1 VSRTRAASVGAIV
14 SASLA
19 LAACGDGGEQHSSQA
34 VLREFALVPPGI
46 VLELHPDERHIFISA
61 DADPPLEVCQ
71 VGTSFAG
78 AWLGGCRPLGD
89 QAIALPATNG
99 AIHVVF
105 RVTSTDTS
113 NVDSLI
119 LRWHCVDHRFWLH
132 ALRSALPR
140 TRPLFDC

>member
-1 VSRTRAASVGAIV
+1 
-14 SASLA
+14 
-19 LAACGDGGEQHSSQA
+19 

-78 AWLGGCRPLGD
+78 AWHGGCRSLRD
-89 QAIALPATNG
+89 QPIALPATNG

-105 RVTSTDTS
+105 RVTPINGSS
-113 NVDSLI
+113 SRVRSLS
-119 LRWHCVDHRFWLH
+119 LRWHCVDHRFWVRAH
-132 ALRSALPR
+132 PSGLPR
-140 TRPLFDC
+140 ARPVFDC